1 MNVARRLRQRLA
13 TLTLIEQRTHTPGTR
28 SRWTVALV
36 ELDERG
42 ARTLEAWHGVGPLG
56 RLRAHRDAREHC
68 EREQLEATLQ
78 LEEQRKPCSVVAWEQ
93 TRILARLRDEGVL
106 PYRID
111 EKKEPVR

>member
-1 MNVARRLRQRLA
+1 MTAARRLRQRLA
-13 TLTLIEQRTHTPGTR
+13 TLALIEQREHNPGTR

-68 EREQLEATLQ
+68 ERARIEPHTVQLED
-78 LEEQRKPCSVVAWEQ
+78 QRKPCNVLAWEQ
-93 TRILARLRDEGVL
+93 TRLLARLRDEGVL
-106 PYRID
+106 PHAKR
-111 EKKEPVR
+111 EEPVR